1 MQGLRSM
8 AWAAVLTALVATLSA
23 GCAPEHAGTAVS
35 TVVPASAPATPH
47 SSPSPTPT
55 LTEEERLL
63 AMIPDAAKG
72 DDLLAAV
79 EMAKF
84 YLLLQPDL
92 YRGGDSALWEFLALP
107 ECLFCSSTVTSTQRR
122 VQDGHLQVGG
132 EYSIPEQVVGSVLDD
147 VTDNTTTALVQ
158 FTFVEAPYQIVA
170 RDGTVIKAGDE
181 GTYLVTIALRH
192 VGGLW
197 RVYAAAI
204 E

>member
-1 MQGLRSM
+1 
-8 AWAAVLTALVATLSA
+8 
-23 GCAPEHAGTAVS
+23 
-35 TVVPASAPATPH
+35 
-47 SSPSPTPT
+47 
-55 LTEEERLL
+55 
-63 AMIPDAAKG
+63 MIPDAAKG

-122 VQDGHLQVGG
+122 VKDGHLQVGG

-170 RDGTVIKAGDE
+170 RDGTVIKAEDE

>member
-1 MQGLRSM
+1 M

-47 SSPSPTPT
+47 SSPSPSPTPT

-84 YLLLQPDL
+84 FITLHPGL
-92 YRGGDSALWEFLALP
+92 YQGEDPALFQFLSLP

-122 VQDGHLQVGG
+122 
-132 EYSIPEQVVGSVLDD
+132 
-147 VTDNTTTALVQ
+147 
-158 FTFVEAPYQIVA
+158 
-170 RDGTVIKAGDE
+170 
-181 GTYLVTIALRH
+181 
-192 VGGLW
+192 
-197 RVYAAAI
+197 
-204 E
+204 